1 VVPSQAMVPRACE
14 GTAAEATEA
23 ADATR
28 ERDAAAGA
36 NADVWLAERGAVA
49 EAPARGRSASRIHWA
64 TLMHRV
70 WGWDVLACPKCDG
83 RMRFIAV
90 IKERDVI
97 ERILTHVGL
106 SAARIVAAPARR
118 WDDTS

>member
-1 VVPSQAMVPRACE
+1 MCSRA
-14 GTAAEATEA
+14 
-23 ADATR
+23 R
-28 ERDAAAGA
+28 
-36 NADVWLAERGAVA
+36 W
-49 EAPARGRSASRIHWA
+49 
-64 TLMHRV
+64 
-70 WGWDVLACPKCDG
+70 CDG

-106 SAARIVAAPARR
+106 SASRIVAAPARR

>member
-1 VVPSQAMVPRACE
+1 MVPSQSMVPRACE

-23 ADATR
+23 ARTTR
-28 ERDAAAGA
+28 ESEVAAGVHD
-36 NADVWLAERGAVA
+36 DVWMAEVGEGDVS
-49 EAPARGRSASRIHWA
+49 PASTTSSARIDWA

-70 WGWDVLACPKCDG
+70 WGWDVLKCPRCDG

-106 SAARIVAAPARR
+106 STARIVAAPARR

>member
-1 VVPSQAMVPRACE
+1 
-14 GTAAEATEA
+14 
-23 ADATR
+23 
-28 ERDAAAGA
+28 
-36 NADVWLAERGAVA
+36 
-49 EAPARGRSASRIHWA
+49 
-64 TLMHRV
+64 MHRV
-70 WGWDVLACPKCDG
+70 WGWDVLACPECDG